1 MSKENINEIVGIMR
15 EHKELKTYGE
25 ADAFRIERFRKKF
38 ISELFELW
46 VGREIMEQEYE
57 DYLLRWNQ
65 EITYNLKTFIKEQ
78 GLKVKKG
85 HKYKYKEFEEH

>member
-1 MSKENINEIVGIMR
+1 MDEVETKLLIKTMKEN
-15 EHKELKTYGE
+15 KELTTAGE
-25 ADAFRIERFRKKF
+25 AREF
-38 ISELFELW
+38 IQSKARHEFILEIFELW
-46 VGREIMEQEYE
+46 IGREMMDQEYD